1 MIVVKLFF
9 MLEFRAFL
17 MHHQRVHVS
26 SGCSSCCRRRR
37 RRLAL
42 RSTSPPSFT
51 SVHCTALLV
60 LWSTHPVVPVY
71 NSQDFFKNDR
81 SFAGQLACL
90 TNKLQPYASEFASWI
105 KRRRHRR
112 RAPTAYSKLAKL
124 ASSTTTI
131 SESVQCARLVQFCS
145 LIMLLAVRAKAREL
159 QEKEKKKLSGS

>member
-26 SGCSSCCRRRR
+26 SGCSSCCRRR
-37 RRLAL
+37 LAL
-42 RSTSPPSFT
+42 RSTSPLLLLQFI
-51 SVHCTALLV
+51 ALLCLCSGPPIPQYPFITV
-60 LWSTHPVVPVY
+60 KT
-71 NSQDFFKNDR
+71 FFKNDR